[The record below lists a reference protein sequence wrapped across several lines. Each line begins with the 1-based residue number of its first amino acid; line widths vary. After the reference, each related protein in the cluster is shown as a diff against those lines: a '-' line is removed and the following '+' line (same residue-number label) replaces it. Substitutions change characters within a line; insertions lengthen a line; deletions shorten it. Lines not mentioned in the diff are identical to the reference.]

1 MEQKIESERV
11 FDKDTDDVQKDFER
25 SNKIVKK
32 FRQEMKKMDLKNYVL
47 NQLNPPT
54 EKHIIKGHH
63 KDIYTG
69 LPPRTV
75 SLYDGIKYK

>member
-1 MEQKIESERV
+1 
-11 FDKDTDDVQKDFER
+11 
-25 SNKIVKK
+25 
-32 FRQEMKKMDLKNYVL
+32 MKLKNYVFDE
-47 NQLNPPT
+47 LNPPT

-69 LPPRTV
+69 FPPRQL